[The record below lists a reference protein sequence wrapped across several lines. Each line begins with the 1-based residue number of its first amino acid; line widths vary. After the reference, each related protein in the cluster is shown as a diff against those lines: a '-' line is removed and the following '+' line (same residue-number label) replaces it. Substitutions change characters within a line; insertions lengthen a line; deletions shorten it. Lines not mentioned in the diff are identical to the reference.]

1 MNIIEIRD
9 LSLSFDGRRDILKRI
24 ELDIMRGETLGIMGE
39 SGSGKSTL
47 AGCISGLHRGYRG
60 GISYTSPIKA
70 NKRYIEGVHLIF
82 QDPYSSLNPK
92 LEVWKAVGEGSLIRG
107 RRRDPSLIEE
117 VCKVLEEVGLPRK
130 YAHRRI
136 EKLSGGERQ
145 RVAIARALILKPS
158 VIIFDEATVNLDL
171 ISQRDLLYIM
181 EELKKKGH
189 TMVVISH
196 DEALLKL
203 LSHRIA
209 HMEEG
214 RIIRIERV

>member
-9 LSLSFDGRRDILKRI
+9 LSFSFDGRGDILKNI
-24 ELDIMRGETLGIMGE
+24 EIDIERGETLGIMGE

-47 AGCISGLHRGYRG
+47 AGCIAGLHRGYKG
-60 GISYTSPIKA
+60 SINYAPPITV
-70 NKRYIEGVHLIF
+70 NRRYIEGVHLIF

-92 LEVWKAVGEGSLIRG
+92 VEVWKAVGEGLLIRKRKG
-107 RRRDPSLIEE
+107 PNLMEE
-117 VCKVLEEVGLPRK
+117 VCQVLDEVGLPRE

-181 EELKKKGH
+181 EGMKKKGH

-209 HMEEG
+209 HMEDG
-214 RIIRIERV
+214 SFIKIERV